1 MYGQGNA
8 SVAASNF
15 GCLGSESNFQS
26 CTYDSTGFC
35 CAHNQD
41 VGVNCPPACT
51 DGEVRLVN
59 GSDMYE
65 GLLQVCVNSDWATVC
80 DNSFD
85 VEDATTV
92 CRQLGFSVLSK
103 LCTLLYIVVPFK
115 MNVEVLQ

>member
-15 GCLGSESNFQS
+15 GCLDQS
-26 CTYDSTGFC
+26 QTSKAVLMTLLDS
-35 CAHNQD
+35 AVLSNQD

-65 GLLQVCVNSDWATVC
+65 GLLQVCNE
-80 DNSFD
+80 F
-85 VEDATTV
+85 
-92 CRQLGFSVLSK
+92 RLGYSV
-103 LCTLLYIVVPFK
+103 
-115 MNVEVLQ
+115 